1 MTIPFH
7 NVTKLTFNTP
17 LLVTPEVGETIGA
30 YVLSRVDRK
39 AERETGDQVEFEPV
53 ERADGSKELIA
64 PRASQFVGRY
74 AIDAE
79 GRPLPYRVSD
89 DGSVAIIHVVGE
101 LVNRGS
107 WIGASSGLVS
117 YEGIKHQVMTAGKD
131 PNIRA
136 VVFDLSSPGGEASGA
151 FALAAAIRKVSAQ
164 KMTIAVVNAMAC
176 SGGYVIA
183 SACKRIVIAEDGYAG
198 SIGVLWMHIDLSE
211 YLAKSGIKPT
221 YIFAGAHKVDGNPYE
236 ELRPEV
242 KARIQRRID
251 RLYGMFV
258 DCVAAGRANLTPEA
272 IRATEAQVYIGA
284 DAVAAGLADEVGTFE
299 GVIEQLAAA
308 TASASTNQG
317 GINMAAKKN
326 VASAS
331 LVETPKAGPGACSE
345 CDCPSFMGEGDNCER
360 ETCGHPNG
368 SHADEAQGA
377 YYAIGDRIIVK
388 EGADHGDIKAGDA
401 GEVVEIGSPALGV
414 KFDGMDMVHRWYTAE
429 EVEPESAADGE
440 KKKKKAPM
448 DMESMSAA
456 AASFAAAGAM
466 PLAVQAILEENKKL
480 KAEAAKNEIAARA
493 AQITALAEV
502 EGRAIGG
509 DYLAAAQS
517 FGATLSAD
525 QFDGFLSVLKNT
537 PKMDT
542 SRIAGGLQKLSK
554 EKAGA
559 PEMPTAED
567 FANIT
572 KSKHSKRIAAM
583 VAFRQQ
589 ENPKFTA
596 QDLYRE
602 VVGVVAP

>member
-53 ERADGSKELIA
+53 ERADGSKEMIA

-136 VVFDLSSPGGEASGA
+136 IVFDLSSPGGEASGA

-198 SIGVLWMHIDLSE
+198 AIGVLWMHIDLSE

-345 CDCPSFMGEGDNCER
+345 CDCTAFVGEGENCER

-368 SHADEAQGA
+368 SHADEAQ
-377 YYAIGDRIIVK
+377 
-388 EGADHGDIKAGDA
+388 E
-401 GEVVEIGSPALGV
+401 PAPPV
-414 KFDGMDMVHRWYTAE
+414 PPAE
-429 EVEPESAADGE
+429 Q
-440 KKKKKAPM
+440 
-448 DMESMSAA
+448 SAA
-456 AASFAAAGAM
+456 ASVAGNTADSAEVTAM
-466 PLAVQAILEENKKL
+466 RAELAKL
-480 KAEAAKNEIAARA
+480 KDDAAKRERIDMIETRNAKLV
-493 AQITALAEV
+493 ALAAV
-502 EGRAIGG
+502 DGLAIGG
-509 DYLAAAQS
+509 DFLTAAQKY
-517 FGATLSAD
+517 GETLSAD
-525 QFDGFLSVLKNT
+525 GFEAFMSVMKNA

-542 SRIAGGLQKLSK
+542 SRIAANLTRGTKVK
-554 EKAGA
+554 GA

-572 KSKHSKRIAAM
+572 KPKHSKRIAAM